1 MDLTMIDVGIN
12 TDAKVGDEVVIIGR
26 QGDQMITTDE
36 IAQNLNTINYEV
48 VTTLMERVP
57 RVFVNS

>member
-1 MDLTMIDVGIN
+1 MIDVGIN